1 MPMVFAAPDEGDF
14 PVAAGQMELLS
25 TFQGVESGDVISSA
39 MLNEFAERD
48 PDTQMMYT
56 PKSSRT
62 PADLY
67 DAGGVEA
74 GQTQVTKPP
83 KEEGTAPKGKPSVP
97 EEDVEE

>member
-1 MPMVFAAPDEGDF
+1 
-14 PVAAGQMELLS
+14 
-25 TFQGVESGDVISSA
+25 

-83 KEEGTAPKGKPSVP
+83 REEGTAPKGKPSVP